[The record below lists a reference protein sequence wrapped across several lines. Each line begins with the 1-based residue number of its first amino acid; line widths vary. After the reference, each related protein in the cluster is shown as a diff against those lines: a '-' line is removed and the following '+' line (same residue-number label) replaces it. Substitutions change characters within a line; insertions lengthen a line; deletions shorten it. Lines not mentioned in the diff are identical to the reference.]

1 MALAI
6 EMKRQKDEKNFQKK
20 KKKKK
25 KKREDGWKI
34 PVTISFACM
43 C

>member
-25 KKREDGWKI
+25 KREEGWKI